1 MIEQRM
7 CRILTLVVSVQ
18 IEKYVMHVLEQ
29 EADPGSP
36 SLLSPE
42 ELIFAKE

>member
-1 MIEQRM
+1 MHEQGM
-7 CRILTLVVSVQ
+7 CRTLTLVVSVQ

-29 EADPGSP
+29 EADSSSP

-42 ELIFAKE
+42 ELVFAKE